1 MAGSIKSNFS
11 EKLTPYLKQKLI
23 ETSEKYG
30 INSDEYKAFEKQYL
44 KSAKEDEINHEDRL
58 RHYQSEVLVHYEGKP
73 LRGVE
78 RLYRR
83 TILLEPTMV
92 CAAHCRWCL
101 RGQYPQFSLNDD
113 EITNFAKYAG
123 SEEVRND
130 LKEILITGGD
140 PLMIPTRLEMIF
152 SKVKKYAPN
161 IEIIRIGTRVP
172 VQDPQR
178 VNDEMI
184 RILQTA
190 DPLKLEI
197 GTNINHPSELTV
209 EARKAYMDLYK
220 AAFKI
225 YDQSVLLKGVNDDVN
240 ILEKL
245 YDAFRYLGIE
255 SHYLFHCIPMQG
267 MMHHRTSVKKGIDI
281 SEQLINS
288 GIVSGRA
295 KPMFTLMTDL
305 GKITLLPNTILKRN
319 DKNEILIQSRYTVD
333 DFKYRNPSWE
343 LPKSAFT
350 DENGYLRVW
359 YPDGTDE
366 IDDEK
371 STRNFD
377 SDEYFSVPINRLNKQ
392 SS

>member
-1 MAGSIKSNFS
+1 MAGSNNSNFS
-11 EKLTPYLKQKLI
+11 EKLTPYLQQKLV

-30 INSDEYKAFEKQYL
+30 IQSEEYKAFEKQYL
-44 KSAKEDEINHEDRL
+44 KSTKEDDINHDDRL
-58 RHYQSEVLVHYEGKP
+58 RHYQSEVHVHYEGKA

-101 RGQYPQFSLNDD
+101 RGQYPQFSLNND

-123 SEEVRND
+123 SEEVRDD

-140 PLMIPTRLEMIF
+140 PLMIPKRLEVIF
-152 SKVKKYAPN
+152 SDVQKYAPN

-172 VQDPQR
+172 VQDPSR

-184 RILQTA
+184 KILKTA
-190 DPLKLEI
+190 SPLKLEI

-209 EARKAYMDLYK
+209 EARKAYTDLYK

-225 YDQSVLLKGVNDDVN
+225 YDQTVLLKGVNDNIN
-240 ILEKL
+240 ILNKL

-267 MMHHRTSVKKGIDI
+267 MNHHRTSVQRGLDI

-295 KPMFTLMTDL
+295 KPMYTLMTDL
-305 GKITLLPNTILKRN
+305 GKITLLPNSILDRN

-343 LPKSAFT
+343 LPKSSSI

-359 YPDGTDE
+359 YSDGTDDN
-366 IDDEK
+366 DD
-371 STRNFD
+371 SSQQFD
-377 SDEYFSVPINRLNKQ
+377 ADNYFSVPINRINN
-392 SS
+392 